1 MANRVLLGKRGSE
14 HGVFVSKSG
23 VDVTDSSST
32 TPLAFDSNAIA
43 SLLVHSFGQ
52 GILVP
57 EEPANASFVFG
68 GVTYTAHEVDI
79 AHGLGYTPAFAAR
92 WCTADDISSGVAQR
106 VWSPHFFQITERDD
120 SGSGGG
126 GGAGG
131 PPPSGPDPTDL
142 SAESGMTAF
151 ADSTNL
157 TLKNKSSLG
166 INTTVTDFEDSAVY
180 FYSYV
185 IFSEENFLGGGSL

>member
-57 EEPANASFVFG
+57 EEPANASFVFD

-106 VWSPHFFQITERDD
+106 VWSPHFYQETDRPD
-120 SGSGGG
+120 SGGG
-126 GGAGG
+126 GGL
-131 PPPSGPDPTDL
+131 PPQGPDPEDVT
-142 SAESGMTAF
+142 ATSGMTAF
-151 ADSTNL
+151 ADSTNI
-157 TLKNKSSLG
+157 TLKNKGSLG
-166 INTTVTDFEDSAVY
+166 INTTVSSFNQSAVY
-180 FYSYV
+180 FYSYI

>member
-1 MANRVLLGKRGSE
+1 MAKRVLVGKRGNDF
-14 HGVFVSKSG
+14 GVFVSKSG
-23 VDVTDSSST
+23 VDVTNSSST

-57 EEPANASFVFG
+57 EEPANASFTFG

-106 VWSPHFFQITERDD
+106 VWTPHFFQITEEDT
-120 SGSGGG
+120 SGGG
-126 GGAGG
+126 GGGG
-131 PPPSGPDPTDL
+131 FPPPAGPDAEDV

-151 ADSTNL
+151 ADSTNI
-157 TLKNKSSLG
+157 TLKNRGSLG
-166 INTTVTDFEDSAVY
+166 LNTSVSSFNQSAVY

>member
-57 EEPANASFVFG
+57 EEPANASFVFD
-68 GVTYTAHEVDI
+68 GVTYTAHEVEI

-106 VWSPHFFQITERDD
+106 VWTPHFFQITE
-120 SGSGGG
+120 SGNSGGG
-126 GGAGG
+126 GGGVPPLG
-131 PPPSGPDPTDL
+131 PEPEDV
-142 SAESGMTAF
+142 SANSGMTAF
-151 ADSTNL
+151 ADSTNI
-157 TLKNKSSLG
+157 TLKNKGSLG
-166 INTTVTDFEDSAVY
+166 LNTTVSSFNQSAVY

>member
-57 EEPANASFVFG
+57 EEPANASFVFD

-106 VWSPHFFQITERDD
+106 VWSPHFFQITE
-120 SGSGGG
+120 SGNSGGG
-126 GGAGG
+126 GGGVPPLG
-131 PPPSGPDPTDL
+131 PEPEDV
-142 SAESGMTAF
+142 SANSGMTAF
-151 ADSTNL
+151 ADSTNI
-157 TLKNKSSLG
+157 TLKNKGSLG
-166 INTTVTDFEDSAVY
+166 INTTVSSFNQSAVY